1 MDSQVTRFTDPR
13 KRVHEITNISK
24 ASLHDILLKAAN
36 RKDIP
41 DYYSRGSLILSED
54 TLELFAAKG
63 YGTKIEKVS
72 DVEIGGSVQDFTRP
86 GVENKIYIATVDPK
100 GVYVWSDKDAGYHQ
114 VSNTN
119 DEGDYCYDSDIVY
132 ITKDKDG
139 NIGFLRED
147 AHEVVAGK
155 DDTKWVPLEKGRTDK
170 IYIDTEKNELY
181 RFDPSR
187 ISDKDEQDGGKHDIK
202 NGMVQVAGTAPLLE
216 IAFNDYKKSNNA
228 AVKAVTDQAAKNA
241 EDIAN
246 LSGDLRPRMQA
257 AEQDIEN
264 LRQTKA
270 SKEELSDTR
279 AELIQDLDE
288 EAKQRQQV
296 QANLDAYKIE
306 QAAEDK
312 KQDDALT
319 AHNEANQEKF
329 KSLDQ
334 EIAQLKADL
343 YAHIREIDEIPLK
356 QVAFATGKEKL
367 GLPASIGTAVDDGT
381 KVTLAVDWTQAVY
394 DPSRSGEEQVLTGTL
409 LLPKWVKNDDA
420 KEPSCRVL
428 VGADPHRN
436 GNWTVHRFILPLM
449 ATSIKGFKQK
459 LGLTELSNED
469 VFGEGYANGTQEAL
483 SKRHFE
489 LRLIGA
495 TFQGQTT
502 VFEDDTPLILDD
514 AILDNAEHNY
524 LPAETYKNG
533 VAILPRTASLEEQE
547 EPGKILAD
555 IGFCSD
561 KAHPYWNG
569 SYSYDEA
576 TDTLRFTKMGQS
588 TALVYEARKL
598 NDGYIPYPTINEIL

>member
-24 ASLHDILLKAAN
+24 VSLHDILLKAAN

-187 ISDKDEQDGGKHDIK
+187 ISDKDEQDGGKYDIK

-257 AEQDIEN
+257 AEQNIED

-279 AELIQDLDE
+279 TELLQDLDK

-296 QANLDAYKIE
+296 QANLDAYKVK

-312 KQDDALT
+312 KQDDALA
-319 AHNEANQEKF
+319 AHNEANQKKF
-329 KSLDQ
+329 ASLDQ

-343 YAHIREIDEIPLK
+343 YAHIREIEELPLK
-356 QVAFATGKEKL
+356 QVAYATAKADL
-367 GLPASIGTAVDDGT
+367 NLPASIRTTVDDGT
-381 KVTLAVDWTQAVY
+381 DVMLAVDWSKAEY
-394 DPSRSGEEQVLTGTL
+394 DPSHDGEEQVLTGSL

-420 KEPSCRVL
+420 KAPSCRVL
-428 VGADPHRN
+428 VGADPHRD

-449 ATSIKGFKQK
+449 ATSIANFKK
-459 LGLTELSNED
+459 RLGLTELSNED
-469 VFGEGYANGTQEAL
+469 VFGEGYANGTQGAL

-495 TFQGQTT
+495 TFQGQTST
-502 VFEDDTPLILDD
+502 FDDDTPLILDD

-533 VAILPRTASLEEQE
+533 IAILPRTASLEEQE
-547 EPGKILAD
+547 EPGKLLAK

-561 KAHPYWNG
+561 QAHPYWNG
-569 SYSYDEA
+569 AYSYDEA

-598 NDGYIPYPTINEIL
+598 NDGYIPYPTINELI

>member
-1 MDSQVTRFTDPR
+1 MDSQVTHFLNPR

-24 ASLHDILLKAAN
+24 AALHDILLKAAN

-119 DEGDYCYDSDIVY
+119 DEGDFCYDSDIVY

-139 NIGFLRED
+139 NIGFLKED
-147 AHEVVAGK
+147 AHEIVAGK
-155 DDTKWVPLEKGRTDK
+155 NDTKWVPLKKGRPDK

-187 ISDKDEQDGGKHDIK
+187 ISDKDEQEGGKYDIK

-216 IAFNDYKKSNNA
+216 AAFNDYKKSNNEA
-228 AVKAVTDQAAKNA
+228 IRLVTEKANKN
-241 EDIAN
+241 ETDIAD
-246 LSGDLRPRMQA
+246 LSGDLCPRMQS
-257 AEQDIEN
+257 AEQNIED

-270 SKEELSDTR
+270 SKKELSDTK
-279 AELIQDLDE
+279 AELLQDLNKE
-288 EAKQRQQV
+288 TEQCQQV

-329 KSLDQ
+329 TSLDQ

-343 YAHIREIDEIPLK
+343 YAHIREIDDIPLK
-356 QVAFATGKEKL
+356 QVAYATKKEKL
-367 GLPASIGTAVDDGT
+367 ELPAMIGTTVDDGT
-381 KVTLAVDWTQAVY
+381 KVALAVDWSKAAY
-394 DPSRSGEEQVLTGTL
+394 DASHSGEEQLLTGTL
-409 LLPKWVKNDDA
+409 LLPKWVKNDEA

-428 VGADPHRN
+428 VGADPHRD

-449 ATSIKGFKQK
+449 ATSIKKFKEK

-469 VFGEGYANGTQEAL
+469 VFGEGYANGMQEAL

-533 VAILPRTASLEEQE
+533 VAILPRTASLEEQG
-547 EPGKILAD
+547 EPDKILAD

-569 SYSYDEA
+569 SYSYDEV

-598 NDGYIPYPTINEIL
+598 NDGYIPYPTINEII

>member
-1 MDSQVTRFTDPR
+1 MDSQVTHFLNPR

-24 ASLHDILLKAAN
+24 AALHDILLKAAN

-119 DEGDYCYDSDIVY
+119 DEGDFCYDSDIVY

-147 AHEVVAGK
+147 AHEIVAGK
-155 DDTKWVPLEKGRTDK
+155 NDTKWVPLKKGRPDK

-187 ISDKDEQDGGKHDIK
+187 ISDKDEQDGGKYDIK

-216 IAFNDYKKSNNA
+216 AAFNDYKKSNNEA
-228 AVKAVTDQAAKNA
+228 IRLVTEKADKN
-241 EDIAN
+241 ETDIAD
-246 LSGDLRPRMQA
+246 LSGDLRPRIQS
-257 AEQDIEN
+257 AEQNIED

-270 SKEELSDTR
+270 SKKELSDTK
-279 AELIQDLDE
+279 AELLQDLNK
-288 EAKQRQQV
+288 EAEQCQQV

-329 KSLDQ
+329 TSLDQ
-334 EIAQLKADL
+334 EIAQFKADL
-343 YAHIREIDEIPLK
+343 YAHIREIDDIPLK
-356 QVAFATGKEKL
+356 QVAYATKKEKL
-367 GLPASIGTAVDDGT
+367 ELPAMIGTTVDDGT
-381 KVTLAVDWTQAVY
+381 KVSLAVDWSKAAY
-394 DPSRSGEEQVLTGTL
+394 DASHSGEEQLLTGTL
-409 LLPKWVKNDDA
+409 LLPKWVKNDEA
-420 KEPSCRVL
+420 REPSCRVL
-428 VGADPHRN
+428 VGADPHCD

-449 ATSIKGFKQK
+449 ATSIKKFKEK

-469 VFGEGYANGTQEAL
+469 VFGEGYANGMQEAL

-533 VAILPRTASLEEQE
+533 VAILPRTASLEEQG

-569 SYSYDEA
+569 SYSYDEV

-598 NDGYIPYPTINEIL
+598 NDGYIPYPTINEII